1 MGHDDDH
8 TSGQEPPLPGQ
19 GNGRPGQSGSEGS
32 GETGVELRT
41 SSAGTI
47 GWVAAIGAAAVV
59 AVLIVLQV
67 PATAAVSMLGLPA
80 FIAVLAWA
88 CYLRP
93 RATLRTDGVLVV
105 NILRTYD
112 VPFARIVDID
122 RRLGVTLATDSG
134 KKIAVWALPNSGR
147 RARREGLSRG
157 IVEEHTLSEIE
168 QLEAAQRVWLNADSP
183 AGVGSGVGGGDSAG
197 GKVVTQVRALPA
209 ALCAL
214 TAVWALWGLGSSA
227 AL

>member
-1 MGHDDDH
+1 MTDDGDH
-8 TSGQEPPLPGQ
+8 TSGQDSSHPGRGGESPGQ
-19 GNGRPGQSGSEGS
+19 GGNEG
-32 GETGVELRT
+32 GGDTGVELRT
-41 SSAGTI
+41 SSAATI
-47 GWVAAIGAAAVV
+47 GWVAIGAAVVV
-59 AVLIVLQV
+59 ALLIVLQV

-80 FIAVLAWA
+80 FIAALAWA

-93 RATLRTDGVLVV
+93 RATLRADGVLVV

-122 RRLGVTLATDSG
+122 RRLGVTLETDSG
-134 KKIAVWALPNSGR
+134 KKIGVWALPNSGR

-157 IVEEHTLSEIE
+157 VVEEHTPSEIE
-168 QLEAAQRVWLNADSP
+168 QLEAAQRIWLTTDSP
-183 AGVGSGVGGGDSAG
+183 AGVGGGGD
-197 GKVVTQVRALPA
+197 VVTEVRALPA

-214 TAVWALWGLGSSA
+214 TAVWALWGLGFSA

>member
-1 MGHDDDH
+1 MEDDDDH
-8 TSGQEPPLPGQ
+8 TSGRDSSHPGQ
-19 GNGRPGQSGSEGS
+19 GSGSPGQSGSEGR

-41 SSAGTI
+41 SSAATI
-47 GWVAAIGAAAVV
+47 GWVAIGAAVVV

-93 RATLRTDGVLVV
+93 RATLRADGVLVV

-112 VPFARIVDID
+112 VPFSRIVDID
-122 RRLGVTLATDSG
+122 RRLGVTLKTDSG
-134 KKIAVWALPNSGR
+134 KKIGVWALPNSGR

-157 IVEEHTLSEIE
+157 AVEEHTPSEIE
-168 QLEAAQRVWLNADSP
+168 RLEAAQRIWLNADSP
-183 AGVGSGVGGGDSAG
+183 AGVGGGGD
-197 GKVVTQVRALPA
+197 VVTEVRALPA

-214 TAVWALWGLGSSA
+214 TAVWALWGLGLSA